1 MLQLHEDHWP
11 PTPVKEHTGQARLFT
26 PGDLLSRLHFGGQDR
41 RWEALVTISA
51 GEAGCMGTCTIP
63 DIGNALG
70 PSCQGCTHSNG
81 IMVTKEKL
89 RHQDKAVE
97 KVRISLFP

>member
-1 MLQLHEDHWP
+1 ML
-11 PTPVKEHTGQARLFT
+11 
-26 PGDLLSRLHFGGQDR
+26 
-41 RWEALVTISA
+41 
-51 GEAGCMGTCTIP
+51 TCTIP

-70 PSCQGCTHSNG
+70 PSCQGFTHSNG